1 MSVNKCMYVWVSTVY
16 MCTCPEQ
23 DYVLNRGG
31 LKSRYVRAPE
41 LALRETGVAKCEAEL
56 CAHTSELAEQGGAAK
71 EAVGGLPGLACEQ
84 ELDPPFVG
92 AVAFDSGSSIFLT
105 AILGLPE
112 ALIPVQLLWV
122 NLVTDGLP
130 ATALGFNPPDLDIME
145 KLPRNPREALISGW
159 LFFRYLAIGGEWGGL
174 QPSVGFQ

>member
-1 MSVNKCMYVWVSTVY
+1 M
-16 MCTCPEQ
+16 
-23 DYVLNRGG
+23 GAG
-31 LKSRYVRAPE
+31 LLGARA
-41 LALRETGVAKCEAEL
+41 R
-56 CAHTSELAEQGGAAK
+56 
-71 EAVGGLPGLACEQ
+71 
-84 ELDPPFVG
+84 
-92 AVAFDSGSSIFLT
+92 DSGSSIFLT

-159 LFFRYLAIGGEWGGL
+159 LLFRYLAIGGEQGASSQWGL
-174 QPSVGFQ
+174 CAVGT